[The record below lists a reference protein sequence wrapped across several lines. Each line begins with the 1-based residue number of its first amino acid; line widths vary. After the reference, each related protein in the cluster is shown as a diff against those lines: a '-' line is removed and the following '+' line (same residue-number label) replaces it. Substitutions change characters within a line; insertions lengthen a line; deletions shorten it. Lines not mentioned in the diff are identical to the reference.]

1 MNRARTYH
9 CTRMRRCIEQS
20 NGLVPSLL
28 CPSWV
33 DYIIAT
39 RGYDFRKG
47 HLENSVSCSMGQ
59 PEQHHRQSSM
69 LLVDRY
75 IVTEPPRPCFRV
87 RFGSSGSAG
96 PLLTV
101 LLLSLLKISSN
112 GEILHGANFVPRLP
126 ATPHA
131 LTPPAGILPISF
143 STSLAA
149 LKASRPAGI
158 PQ

>member
-1 MNRARTYH
+1 
-9 CTRMRRCIEQS
+9 
-20 NGLVPSLL
+20 
-28 CPSWV
+28 
-33 DYIIAT
+33 
-39 RGYDFRKG
+39 
-47 HLENSVSCSMGQ
+47 MGQ
-59 PEQHHRQSSM
+59 PEQYHRHSSM

-75 IVTEPPRPCFRV
+75 IVTEPPRHCFRREV
-87 RFGSSGSAG
+87 RFVRQRAG

-112 GEILHGANFVPRLP
+112 GEISHGANFVPRLR

-131 LTPPAGILPISF
+131 LAPEAGILPISF